1 MIVFGIIWGPAY
13 KYSDSILK
21 DIQKYSSPIFAI
33 DLNLKDKLQGFI
45 MDMYSEEDTPRWK
58 INAKLHY
65 MQISKNPQIK
75 VCFMNVDERKTY
87 FHERKHYYVYSN
99 IEDMKMFVRN
109 KYSKLI
115 DNYFF
120 DIVFHTTDNHKEL
133 SYSVSVLKKY
143 LNLTLQDKET
153 LKNITDFIDRLNTI
167 DIKKIEENDDHS
179 ER

>member
-1 MIVFGIIWGPAY
+1 
-13 KYSDSILK
+13 
-21 DIQKYSSPIFAI
+21 
-33 DLNLKDKLQGFI
+33 
-45 MDMYSEEDTPRWK
+45 
-58 INAKLHY
+58 
-65 MQISKNPQIK
+65 
-75 VCFMNVDERKTY
+75 MNVDERKTY

-143 LNLTLQDKET
+143 LNLTWQDKET
-153 LKNITDFIDRLNTI
+153 LKNVTDFIDRLNTI
-167 DIKKIEENDDHS
+167 DIKKIEGNEDHL